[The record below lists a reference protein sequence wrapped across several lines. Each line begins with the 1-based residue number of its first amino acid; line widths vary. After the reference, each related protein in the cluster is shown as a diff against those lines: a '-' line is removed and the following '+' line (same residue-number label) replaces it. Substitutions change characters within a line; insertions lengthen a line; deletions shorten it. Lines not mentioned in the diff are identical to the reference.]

1 MNSYI
6 DLGNGHIQMPFGI
19 LGGVSSVQKTPNG
32 ILQAVSLTENNVIL
46 THAGELYAAYTQTPR
61 RKHKPSV
68 EFYENGLAMAV
79 ALEEQQDV
87 ITPIGELPAELVTF
101 YESGEL
107 HRVFPVD
114 GQISGFWSEEEERD
128 MNIPLT
134 FDFGFTMFTAM
145 LSSLCFY
152 KSGAI
157 KSVTLYPGETV
168 TVDMPLG
175 SFPVRHGFSLYET
188 GELKS
193 FEPAIPVHILT
204 PVGKV
209 TAFDTMSVGV
219 NADENSV
226 TLSESGQV
234 IGLKTD
240 ANRIMAQQDGGPVRW
255 HAPVQKPHPCSD
267 ELPYFQA
274 LELTFNEE
282 TVTIT
287 GDAPY
292 VYPRSTSHF
301 SVSAFQSGTM
311 GCSPADCAN
320 CSLCGH

>member
-1 MNSYI
+1 MNNFI

-19 LGGVSSVQKTPNG
+19 LGGVSSLRKGKNG
-32 ILQAVSLTENNVIL
+32 VLQAVSLTENNVIV
-46 THAGELYAAYTQTPR
+46 THAGDLYAAYTETPR

-68 EFYENGLAMAV
+68 EFYENGLVKAV

-114 GQISGFWSEEEERD
+114 GLISGFWSEEEERE

-134 FDFGFTMFTAM
+134 FDFGFTVFTAM

-157 KSVTLYPGETV
+157 KSVTLYPGEVITV
-168 TVDMPLG
+168 HTPLG
-175 SFPVRHGFSLYET
+175 PFSVRHGFSLYET
-188 GELKS
+188 GELQS
-193 FEPAIPVHILT
+193 FEPAEPVHIQT
-204 PVGKV
+204 PVGKL

-219 NADENSV
+219 SADENSV

-234 IGLKTD
+234 IGLKTG
-240 ANRIMAQQDGGPVRW
+240 ANRIMAQAGGGPVCW
-255 HAPVQKPHPCSD
+255 HKPVQKPHPCSD
-267 ELPYFQA
+267 ELAHFQP
-274 LELTFNEE
+274 LELLFDEDS
-282 TVTIT
+282 VTIT
-287 GDAPY
+287 DDAPHI
-292 VYPRSTSHF
+292 YPLKTSHF
-301 SVSAFQSGTM
+301 TVSVFHDGSM
-311 GCSPADCAN
+311 GCSPADCAG